1 MWDLVPRPGIEPGP
15 SALGAQSFSYWTTSG
30 VPGIFFLVYTFLHL
44 LIFQYQQRITKV
56 LQMNKIKRKSVFKYM
71 VTFQNNGANGHHYT

>member
-15 SALGAQSFSYWTTSG
+15 SALGAQSFSYWTTSD